1 MVDSGQVVSPGAAAP
16 RARLGSLFASFVRVG
31 GGMFG
36 GGYAMLP
43 LLEREVVERRRW
55 ATHEAMAD
63 LFALAQVIPGV
74 IAVNTAMLIGQRLRG
89 WRGAVVAA
97 LGTVTAPFLVILL
110 LAGLFDR
117 LGDHPWVARFIAG
130 LRPALAGLLLGTA
143 LRLVWRGWRRRGA
156 WILGLAVTALTLVW
170 ALNPVWAIL
179 GGIGSGLLAQTIV
192 TRRGRTEAAG

>member
-16 RARLGSLFASFVRVG
+16 RARLVSLFASFVRVG

-55 ATHEAMAD
+55 ATHEATAD
-63 LFALAQVIPGV
+63 LFALAQAIPGV

-97 LGTVTAPFLVILL
+97 LGTVTAPFLAILL

-117 LGDHPWVARFIAG
+117 LGGHPWVARFAAG

-179 GGIGSGLLAQTIV
+179 AGIGSGLLAQAIV
-192 TRRGRTEAAG
+192 TRRGRAETAG

>member
-16 RARLGSLFASFVRVG
+16 RVRLGSLFASFVRVG

-43 LLEREVVERRRW
+43 LLEREVVDRRRW
-55 ATHEAMAD
+55 AAREAMAD
-63 LFALAQVIPGV
+63 LFALAQAIPGV

-97 LGTVTAPFLVILL
+97 LGTVTAPFLTILL

-117 LGDHPWVARFIAG
+117 LGDNPWVARFIAG

-179 GGIGSGLLAQTIV
+179 GGIGSGLLAQAIV
-192 TRRGRTEAAG
+192 TRRGRAEAAG